1 MRGRG
6 AQGVGPLRIMV
17 ELKAKGVPPEI
28 ITSALAS
35 VEDSWGERAVAAR
48 VKRFGGEPPQDREER
63 ARQARF
69 LQTRGFRH
77 EDIMYAVMSRADHDD
92 L

>member
-1 MRGRG
+1 
-6 AQGVGPLRIMV
+6 MV

-28 ITSALAS
+28 IEAALAS
-35 VEDSWGERAVAAR
+35 TDGSWGERAAAAR
-48 VKRFGGEPPQDREER
+48 AKRFGGSPPEDREER

-77 EDIMYAVMSRADHDD
+77 EDIMYAVSRRVDNDD
-92 L
+92 

>member
-17 ELKAKGVPPEI
+17 ELKARGVPPEI
-28 ITSALAS
+28 IAAALAS
-35 VEDSWGERAVAAR
+35 AEGSWGERAMAAR
-48 VKRFGGEPPQDREER
+48 AKRFGGEPPRDREEQ

-77 EDIMYAVMSRADHDD
+77 EDIMYAVMSRADNDD